1 MKRQIRRSFLAILL
15 ISTLSGSRLL
25 AQESK
30 PKWTPEELRELFNY
44 CQKPELMKKLG
55 VGEEVADKIGDIEY
69 WTLLQYNKV
78 DNNTNDT
85 FATKGE
91 IQEEAVKRYKSS
103 ARLSAD
109 QVKIV
114 LDYQDPFSN
123 NPASCAVT
131 TLHYVPLTE
140 GMPTPQ
146 IVLQYQAKFRKSLV
160 DKLGINGRQANL
172 LCELEVGKQ
181 KEAKEIAAIP
191 LNDINRI
198 RKTVA
203 LNQDIEKRYRGLG
216 LDDGQIEKALAFF
229 QENEAGN
236 KK

>member
-1 MKRQIRRSFLAILL
+1 MKSIF
-15 ISTLSGSRLL
+15 STLSFLTLL
-25 AQESK
+25 FLIFSVNQIQAQDAK

-55 VGEEVADKIGDIEY
+55 VGDDIADKIGDIEY

-114 LDYQDPFSN
+114 LDYQEPFSS
-123 NPASCAVT
+123 NPASCAIT

-140 GMPTPQ
+140 GMTTPQ
-146 IVLQYQAKFRKSLV
+146 IVLQYQAKFRKMLV
-160 DKLGINGRQANL
+160 DQLGINGRQANL

-181 KEAKEIAAIP
+181 KEAKDIAAIP
-191 LNDINRI
+191 VSDINRI

-203 LNQDIEKRYRGLG
+203 LNQDMEKRYRGLG
-216 LDDGQIEKALAFF
+216 LDDGQIEKALRFF
-229 QENEAGN
+229 LENSLSP

>member
-1 MKRQIRRSFLAILL
+1 MKNHFKSFFLAIL
-15 ISTLSGSRLL
+15 IFQVLSGSRLL
-25 AQESK
+25 AQDTQ

-55 VGEEVADKIGDIEY
+55 VGEDIADKIGDIEY

-91 IQEEAVKRYKSS
+91 IQEEAVKRYKAT

-114 LDYQDPFSN
+114 LDYQEPFST
-123 NPASCAVT
+123 NPGSCAVT

-140 GMPTPQ
+140 GMTTQQ
-146 IVLQYQAKFRKSLV
+146 IVLQYQAKFRKILV

-181 KEAKEIAAIP
+181 KEAKDIAAIP
-191 LNDINRI
+191 VTDINRV

-203 LNQDIEKRYRGLG
+203 LNQDIAKRYRGLG
-216 LDDGQIEKALAFF
+216 LDDSQIEKALAFF
-229 QENEAGN
+229 TENSPAQA
-236 KK
+236 K

>member
-1 MKRQIRRSFLAILL
+1 MKNSFKSFLLAILIFL
-15 ISTLSGSRLL
+15 TVSGRHLL
-25 AQESK
+25 AQDTK

-44 CQKPELMKKLG
+44 CQKPELIKKLG
-55 VGEEVADKIGDIEY
+55 VGEDVADKIGDIEY

-91 IQEEAVKRYKSS
+91 IQEEAVKRYKAS
-103 ARLSAD
+103 ARLSED

-123 NPASCAVT
+123 NPASCAIT

-140 GMPTPQ
+140 GMTTPQ
-146 IVLQYQAKFRKSLV
+146 IVLQYQAKFRKILV

-181 KEAKEIAAIP
+181 KEAKDIAAIP
-191 LNDINRI
+191 VTDINRI

-216 LDDGQIEKALAFF
+216 LDDSQIEKALTFF
-229 QENEAGN
+229 NENAPTPS
-236 KK
+236 K

>member
-1 MKRQIRRSFLAILL
+1 MKNHFKSFFLAIL
-15 ISTLSGSRLL
+15 IFQVLSGSRLL
-25 AQESK
+25 AQDTQ

-55 VGEEVADKIGDIEY
+55 VGEDIADKIGDIEY

-91 IQEEAVKRYKSS
+91 IQEEAVKRYKAT

-114 LDYQDPFSN
+114 LDYQEPFST
-123 NPASCAVT
+123 NPGSCAVT

-140 GMPTPQ
+140 GMTTQQ
-146 IVLQYQAKFRKSLV
+146 IVLQYQAKFRKILV

-181 KEAKEIAAIP
+181 KESKDIAAIP
-191 LNDINRI
+191 LTDINRV

-203 LNQDIEKRYRGLG
+203 LNQDIAKRYRGLG
-216 LDDGQIEKALAFF
+216 LDDSQIEKALAFF
-229 QENEAGN
+229 TENSPAQA
-236 KK
+236 K

>member
-1 MKRQIRRSFLAILL
+1 MKSLDRLYFWAMLTLSVYSGSFLQARE
-15 ISTLSGSRLL
+15 T
-25 AQESK
+25 K

-44 CQKPELMKKLG
+44 CQKPELIKKLG
-55 VGEEVADKIGDIEY
+55 VGDDVADKIGDIEY

-114 LDYQDPFSN
+114 LDYQEPFSN

-140 GMPTPQ
+140 GMTTQQ
-146 IVLQYQAKFRKSLV
+146 IVLQYQAKFRKPLV

-172 LCELEVGKQ
+172 LCELEISKQ
-181 KEAKEIAAIP
+181 KEAREIAAIP
-191 LNDINRI
+191 INDINRI

-216 LDDGQIEKALAFF
+216 LDDAQIEKALIFF
-229 QENEAGN
+229 QENVIGN

>member
-1 MKRQIRRSFLAILL
+1 MKSIL
-15 ISTLSGSRLL
+15 STLSFLTLL
-25 AQESK
+25 FLIFCSNQIQAQDAK

-55 VGEEVADKIGDIEY
+55 VGDDVADKIGDIEY

-114 LDYQDPFSN
+114 LDYQEPFSS
-123 NPASCAVT
+123 NPASCAIT

-140 GMPTPQ
+140 GMTTPQ
-146 IVLQYQAKFRKSLV
+146 IVLQYQAKFRKMLV
-160 DKLGINGRQANL
+160 DQLGINGRQANL

-191 LNDINRI
+191 VSDINRI

-203 LNQDIEKRYRGLG
+203 LNQDMEKRYRGLG
-216 LDDGQIEKALAFF
+216 LDDGQIEKALRFF
-229 QENEAGN
+229 LENSLSP

>member
-1 MKRQIRRSFLAILL
+1 MKNNFKSFFLAIL
-15 ISTLSGSRLL
+15 IIMTVSGSYLL
-25 AQESK
+25 AQDTK

-44 CQKPELMKKLG
+44 CQKPELIKKLG
-55 VGEEVADKIGDIEY
+55 VGEDVADKIGDIEY

-91 IQEEAVKRYKSS
+91 IREEAVKRYKAS
-103 ARLSAD
+103 ARLSED

-114 LDYQDPFSN
+114 LDYQDPFST
-123 NPASCAVT
+123 NPASCAIT

-140 GMPTPQ
+140 GMTTQQ
-146 IVLQYQAKFRKSLV
+146 IVLQYQAKFRKILV

-181 KEAKEIAAIP
+181 KEAKDIAAIP
-191 LNDINRI
+191 VTDINRI

-216 LDDGQIEKALAFF
+216 LDDGQIEKTLAFF
-229 QENEAGN
+229 NENAPTTS
-236 KK
+236 K